1 MSRDDLRA
9 MLKDLLAEELGG
21 RRPKD
26 DRHRG
31 REEREERSRSSTRAS
46 SQAGGDVSISSN
58 SSKGYEIL
66 IFKILLV
73 EVINSGK
80 NIWGSKRILT
90 LEQIDDV
97 KIINDIC
104 SYAKGQI
111 TNKAM
116 IQFDTAAILT
126 IAQV

>member
-1 MSRDDLRA
+1 M
-9 MLKDLLAEELGG
+9 
-21 RRPKD
+21 
-26 DRHRG
+26 
-31 REEREERSRSSTRAS
+31 
-46 SQAGGDVSISSN
+46 
-58 SSKGYEIL
+58 
-66 IFKILLV
+66 
-73 EVINSGK
+73 
-80 NIWGSKRILT
+80 RILT

-126 IAQV
+126 IAQVWFIIYLYINIHFALKVVKSYEKAIDEYDDENAVLKSQIADLENQLHQRHEPFIDLMGLIFFVFFLYYLWIGYFY